1 MVHWPSA
8 RYIQDM
14 TMDLQAAR
22 AAEAERS
29 AQKWTES
36 VYCCYEKLLELFPAD
51 PEQGLGGRLIFAGE
65 LQPESSAAD
74 ARVTAANIAGAATL
88 VAAPDALAQR
98 RAMRDALADFVVNTV
113 EEALRILKNEVRQRR
128 AVSVAV
134 AVSAEYLMEEMVRR
148 GVQPDALP
156 AQDSTPANSSTRSVF
171 LRKGARLL
179 DLAEASRFHF
189 VCWRQEKCCG
199 SRSTPEETA
208 AREIAIDGSRQRW
221 LRLAPRY
228 LGRAAQRW
236 MGVGIR
242 GEEQMAWMDALRRA
256 SALMGGEG
264 LKAHVE
270 VIQT

>member
-1 MVHWPSA
+1 MKS
-8 RYIQDM
+8 
-14 TMDLQAAR
+14 QAAR
-22 AAEAERS
+22 PVEAERI

-36 VYCCYEKLLELFPAD
+36 VSCCYEKLLELFPAD

-65 LQPESSAAD
+65 LQPESSGAD
-74 ARVTAANIAGAATL
+74 ALVTAANIAGAATL
-88 VAAPDALAQR
+88 VAAPDSQAQR

-156 AQDSTPANSSTRSVF
+156 AQDSTVANSSARSVF
-171 LRKGARLL
+171 LRCGARLL
-179 DLAEASRFHF
+179 DFTEPSRMHF
-189 VCWRQEKCCG
+189 VAWRQEKCCG
-199 SRSTPEETA
+199 SRATAEEIA
-208 AREIAIDGSRQRW
+208 AREIATDGARQRW

-236 MGVGIR
+236 MGVGIHA
-242 GEEQMAWMDALRRA
+242 EEQAAWMDALRRA

-264 LKAHVE
+264 LEARVE
-270 VIQT
+270 VIQA